1 MHAVTAQVPSWSFW
15 GSSFLESRPCDVP
28 SPENNDKRLAKVH
41 WIPIQRCVSKVLV
54 EGIKSLLVLNNSQEF
69 FQCIQL
75 PLRYLHILLGVH
87 PFWVKNPVILAHLK
101 VKKGIN
107 SEFSLY
113 KWSCS
118 RLEQCRRRCMGES
131 AKTTINRDFQ
141 RTVAGN
147 WAMYRRRKSPIAG
160 GKLKLREETEVVP
173 RTPDFKVKLQQ
184 KYRACWN
191 YGKLEAIENFLEHHH
206 PILQRSNLSKVK

>member
-1 MHAVTAQVPSWSFW
+1 MHAVTVQVPSWSFW
-15 GSSFLESRPCDVP
+15 GSSFLESWPCDVP

-75 PLRYLHILLGVH
+75 PLRYLHVLLGVH

-131 AKTTINRDFQ
+131 AKTIINRDFPAHSCRQ
-141 RTVAGN
+141 LNHAQ
-147 WAMYRRRKSPIAG
+147 AAKIADRRRKI
-160 GKLKLREETEVVP
+160 KTQR
-173 RTPDFKVKLQQ
+173 RN
-184 KYRACWN
+184 WN
-191 YGKLEAIENFLEHHH
+191 GPKNTRF
-206 PILQRSNLSKVK
+206 QS